1 MKTPLP
7 PPHRFASID
16 VGTNTLL
23 LLIAEMVRGRLE
35 SRFEMETVV
44 RLGEG
49 LKTNGVISPEAM
61 QRGYETLTKYLDYC
75 RAWGVRDTFA
85 VGTSVLRDAGNSG
98 DFCRMVQEGLGLN
111 IDVISGEQEAFLS
124 YLAVVR
130 DARETPKPILVVDVG
145 GGSTEFILGEG
156 ERVLEWVSLP
166 LGLVGFTEQFLISDP
181 VREVE
186 WDRMADVIKASLS
199 EIPHPS
205 EPFSMV
211 SVGGTGTTLASVQL
225 RLKEVASERTHHFIL
240 SKEAIR
246 NQLALYRSRTLKGRK
261 SIPGLPWDRADVIL
275 AGGAI
280 LYLAMEELRC
290 PSVMIS
296 THGVRYGLL
305 YQKLNLQEE
314 AFSGQG

>member
-1 MKTPLP
+1 VKTPLP

-49 LKTNGVISPEAM
+49 LKTNGVISPGAM
-61 QRGYETLTKYLDYC
+61 QRGYETLTKYLDCC
-75 RAWGVRDTFA
+75 RAWGVRDTFT

-98 DFCRMVQEGLGLN
+98 EFCRMVQEGLGLN
-111 IDVISGEQEAFLS
+111 IDVISGEKEAFLS